1 MVDRLKRMINAS
13 GYKVWPAEVEA
24 LMYQHPAIQEACVIG
39 AKDPHRGETVKAVVV
54 IKEAQRGKVSE
65 QDIIDWA
72 HANMAAYK
80 SPRLVEFVETL
91 PKSGTGKVMWRA
103 LQEKEAARS

>member
-1 MVDRLKRMINAS
+1 MRAT
-13 GYKVWPAEVEA
+13 
-24 LMYQHPAIQEACVIG
+24 QAC
-39 AKDPHRGETVKAVVV
+39 HRY
-54 IKEAQRGKVSE
+54 S
-65 QDIIDWA
+65 IIEWA

-80 SPRLVEFVETL
+80 SPRLVEIVETL

>member
-1 MVDRLKRMINAS
+1 MRAT
-13 GYKVWPAEVEA
+13 
-24 LMYQHPAIQEACVIG
+24 QAC
-39 AKDPHRGETVKAVVV
+39 HRY
-54 IKEAQRGKVSE
+54 S
-65 QDIIDWA
+65 IIEWA

-103 LQEKEAARS
+103 LQEKESAAKA